1 MRTDS
6 KWEDWD
12 FAQLSEALRLWTRR
26 NPIVEAN
33 DHNKQKYDRPRKV
46 LFSNDRERVCV
57 YCQGED
63 HKPSSCTKVT
73 DVNARREILARKRLC
88 FNCASGNH
96 RAANCPSKRA
106 CQNCNKRHHTS
117 ICDSK
122 PKSDLMKM
130 TTKNGSECVFPV
142 VVVKVNG
149 VKCRA
154 LIDSGAGSSYA
165 SVKLIE
171 TLGLRPT
178 KKKTSRIDMLMTSQL
193 TRLEIYKVK
202 IQSVGSDYELET
214 NLTKINKGELLF
226 VDNPQYANLIEKYEH
241 LRQVKMHE
249 TETKKSLPIH
259 VVLGSG
265 EHARVKTKE
274 RSLIGNKGEPVAEY
288 TKLGWFVMS
297 TGTELDEKTMMLTQ
311 TSQSDYEALCRLDVL
326 GLEDR
331 NEHDQSTVYDE
342 CKEQLTRSPEGL
354 YETGLPW
361 KGNHP
366 PLKDNREGS
375 LRRLSAL
382 RNRPEKRELTE
393 HYDAVIKEQIE
404 QGIVEEAPKQ
414 AKGIEFYIPHK

>member
-1 MRTDS
+1 MVKLITNLPAINEINLEKIHKFNDQLMHAVQALQTLKKLETLNGYVSMTLDKLQAIRGDLLHTDPN
-6 KWEDWD
+6 WEDWD
-12 FAQLSEALRLWTRR
+12 FTQLSEALRLWTRR

-46 LFSNDRERVCV
+46 FFSNDRERVCV

-63 HKPSSCTKVT
+63 HKPSSCTRVT
-73 DVNARREILARKRLC
+73 DVNARREIVAKKRLC

-165 SVKLIE
+165 SAKLIE

-178 KKKTSRIDMLMTSQL
+178 ETKTSRIDMLMTSQL

-226 VDNPQYANLIEKYEH
+226 VDNPQYANLFEKYEH

-249 TETKKSLPIH
+249 
-259 VVLGSG
+259 
-265 EHARVKTKE
+265 
-274 RSLIGNKGEPVAEY
+274 
-288 TKLGWFVMS
+288 
-297 TGTELDEKTMMLTQ
+297 
-311 TSQSDYEALCRLDVL
+311 
-326 GLEDR
+326 
-331 NEHDQSTVYDE
+331 
-342 CKEQLTRSPEGL
+342 
-354 YETGLPW
+354 
-361 KGNHP
+361 
-366 PLKDNREGS
+366 
-375 LRRLSAL
+375 
-382 RNRPEKRELTE
+382 
-393 HYDAVIKEQIE
+393 
-404 QGIVEEAPKQ
+404 
-414 AKGIEFYIPHK
+414 IPSNPRCPG